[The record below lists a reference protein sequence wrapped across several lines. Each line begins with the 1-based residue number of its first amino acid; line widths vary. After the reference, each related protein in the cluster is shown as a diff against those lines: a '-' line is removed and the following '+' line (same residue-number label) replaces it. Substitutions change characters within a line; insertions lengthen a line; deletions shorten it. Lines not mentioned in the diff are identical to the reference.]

1 MIKINCDLCGKVGD
15 RLNKALIEE
24 VELQV
29 CLECSKFGRVIGP
42 VKTEIPKA
50 KVRQVEN
57 KVENFEL
64 VIENFADVIKR
75 KREAMGLTQKDFA
88 AAIREKESTIH
99 KLEIGTLEP
108 SLSLAKKLEKALG
121 VKLIEEHQ
129 EKRDIFKG
137 KKLEGFTL
145 GDFIKLKE

>member
-1 MIKINCDLCGKVGD
+1 MCGKVGD
-15 RLNKALIEE
+15 RLSKALIEE
-24 VELQV
+24 VELHV
-29 CLECSKFGRVIGP
+29 CLECSKFGKVICP

-50 KVRQVEN
+50 KARQVEN

-129 EKRDIFKG
+129 EKRDIFKD
-137 KKLEGFTL
+137 KRLEGFTL